1 MHHYFFMHKSFLT
14 TFVIIHLLLFVFVL
28 TSPSYAYTSV
38 TDSHATYNNSNYNSS
53 NNNSHSYTKS
63 SCNSGTCSS
72 YYGALE
78 VNGSDLCDSN
88 GYKIQLKGIS
98 THGIHWFP
106 QYINRDCF
114 KYFRDNWGCNLIRLA
129 MYTDEGGYTSSS
141 YQASNMTDL
150 IINGADICTELNMY
164 CIIDWHILNDGNPL
178 QHVNESIQ
186 FFDAVSS
193 RYKDTPNII
202 YEICNEP
209 NGNATWSDIKLYAEQ
224 IIPVIR
230 ANAPDAIILI
240 GTPFWSQRVD
250 VAADD
255 PLRQDLSANVMYTLH
270 FYAATH
276 KEDLQNKLLYARA
289 SGLPI
294 FISEFSTCD
303 ASGNGNVDYNSALQW
318 FNIIND
324 NNLSYA
330 GWNLSNKN
338 ESSAIL
344 RSDVYDYTGNYNDNC
359 FTESGILLKT
369 LMSR

>member
-1 MHHYFFMHKSFLT
+1 MS
-14 TFVIIHLLLFVFVL
+14 
-28 TSPSYAYTSV
+28 SPTYSYTNVSSY
-38 TDSHATYNNSNYNSS
+38 HAAYNNSKHNSYNK
-53 NNNSHSYTKS
+53 NNDSYSYTKS
-63 SCNSGTCSS
+63 SYNSGTSPS
-72 YYGALE
+72 YYGALN
-78 VNGSDLCDSN
+78 VKDSDLCDSTRN
-88 GYKIQLKGIS
+88 KIQLKGIS

-141 YQASNMTDL
+141 DQASNMTEL
-150 IINGADICTELNMY
+150 IVNGADICTELNMY

-178 QHVNESIQ
+178 QHMNESIK
-186 FFDAVSS
+186 FFDAISS
-193 RYKDTPNII
+193 RYKDNPNII

-209 NGNATWSDIKLYAEQ
+209 NGNTTWSDIKLYAQ
-224 IIPVIR
+224 QLIPVIR

-250 VAADD
+250 IVADD
-255 PLRQDLSANVMYTLH
+255 PLSHDLSNNVMYTLH

-276 KEDLQNKLLYARA
+276 KEDLQSKLLYARSA
-289 SGLPI
+289 GLPI

-318 FNIIND
+318 FSIIND

-344 RSDVYDYTGNYNDNC
+344 KSNVYDYTGNYNDDC
-359 FTESGILLKT
+359 FTESGMLLKN
-369 LMSR
+369 LMSK